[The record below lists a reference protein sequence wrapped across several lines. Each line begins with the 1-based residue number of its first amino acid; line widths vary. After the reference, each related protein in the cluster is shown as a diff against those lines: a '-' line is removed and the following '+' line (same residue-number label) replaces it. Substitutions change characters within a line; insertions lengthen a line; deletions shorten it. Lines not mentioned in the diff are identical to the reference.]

1 MSDGTRASL
10 PISLVTSKSDIE
22 VAEDLTKEIADKLA
36 EICLLADK
44 AKDAGF
50 IVSFQIGQNWAS
62 KFVPTQLFLA
72 KHF

>member
-1 MSDGTRASL
+1 MTQ
-10 PISLVTSKSDIE
+10 PIALIPSKGD
-22 VAEDLTKEIADKLA
+22 AEIAEELKKEIAEKLA

-44 AKDAGF
+44 AKDHGF